1 LPRYSDP
8 LQQRSH
14 TLSGLPD
21 SITFKGIALE
31 LTPKQEAFAQ
41 AIVTGMSQADAYR
54 EAYTVGDKTK
64 PETVQNQ
71 AYILIKRPDI
81 SARVAE
87 LRKPVVEAV
96 RITLLSHLE
105 RLRELSQAA
114 EKEGQFSAAI
124 TAEVSRGKACGLYV
138 EKSEVSGPNGAPVDL
153 NHTIAFITPHGK
165 D

>member
-1 LPRYSDP
+1 
-8 LQQRSH
+8 
-14 TLSGLPD
+14 
-21 SITFKGIALE
+21 LE

-54 EAYTVGDKTK
+54 AAYTVGDKTK

-105 RLRELSQAA
+105 RLRELSHAA
-114 EKEGQFSAAI
+114 EKDGQFSAAI